1 MQTDAPKSHSHCAF
15 VHTRGVPANPDDLLV
30 LLTVARLGRFTAAA
44 DVLGVNHTTISRRI
58 ALLEKAIGGRVL
70 VQTPGGWELTDLGRD
85 LLGPAEAIERAVAE
99 VGERATG
106 RGQLQGAVRVASPD
120 GYAIHWLVPAVTRLQ
135 RDHPQLDLELITATQ
150 RAREAR
156 SGVDLEVVVGR
167 PAVRR
172 SAAEH
177 LRDYRL
183 QLYAT
188 KTYLDRA
195 GTPTALADLGEHT
208 LVYYIESALQVDD
221 LDEAEAATLAIQL
234 EQYPKAIE
242 LWESVAAASL
252 GSNLTK
258 YSVKEYYLNAGL
270 CYLAI
275 PDTAA
280 AARAMAFYA
289 QQDPGFPTTAEGQ
302 FLHGILQACEHGE
315 LDAFDQRVHEF
326 DRMKPI
332 TGWRATLLQSVRKS
346 IADEPDLS

>member
-99 VGERATG
+99 VGERTTG

-135 RDHPQLDLELITATQ
+135 RDHPRLDLELITATQ

-188 KTYLDRA
+188 RTYLDRA

-221 LDEAEAATLAIQL
+221 LDEASRRLPAPRSSLRSTSVFAH
-234 EQYPKAIE
+234 
-242 LWESVAAASL
+242 VAAVLAD
-252 GSNLTK
+252 GGI
-258 YSVKEYYLNAGL
+258 GL
-270 CYLAI
+270 LPDFLAEDE
-275 PDTAA
+275 P
-280 AARAMAFYA
+280 
-289 QQDPGFPTTAEGQ
+289 
-302 FLHGILQACEHGE
+302 
-315 LDAFDQRVHEF
+315 
-326 DRMKPI
+326 
-332 TGWRATLLQSVRKS
+332 TLLRVLPDYSYATGYWAVVRRES
-346 IADEPDLS
+346 RRNPAVRAVLAALLAPPPPPLVE

>member
-221 LDEAEAATLAIQL
+221 LDEASRRLPAPRSSLRSTSVFAH
-234 EQYPKAIE
+234 
-242 LWESVAAASL
+242 VAAVLADGGIGLLPDFLAEEEPSL
-252 GSNLTK
+252 LRVLPD
-258 YSVKEYYLNAGL
+258 YSYETGYWAVVRRESRRNPAVRAV
-270 CYLAI
+270 LA
-275 PDTAA
+275 A
-280 AARAMAFYA
+280 
-289 QQDPGFPTTAEGQ
+289 
-302 FLHGILQACEHGE
+302 
-315 LDAFDQRVHEF
+315 
-326 DRMKPI
+326 
-332 TGWRATLLQSVRKS
+332 LL
-346 IADEPDLS
+346 E

>member
-1 MQTDAPKSHSHCAF
+1 MQTDAPISHSRCAF

-99 VGERATG
+99 VGERTTG

-135 RDHPQLDLELITATQ
+135 RDHPRLDLELITATQ

-188 KTYLDRA
+188 RTYLDRA

-221 LDEAEAATLAIQL
+221 LDEASRRLPAPRSSLRSTSVFAH
-234 EQYPKAIE
+234 
-242 LWESVAAASL
+242 VAAVLAD
-252 GSNLTK
+252 GGI
-258 YSVKEYYLNAGL
+258 GL
-270 CYLAI
+270 LPDFLAEDE
-275 PDTAA
+275 P
-280 AARAMAFYA
+280 
-289 QQDPGFPTTAEGQ
+289 
-302 FLHGILQACEHGE
+302 
-315 LDAFDQRVHEF
+315 
-326 DRMKPI
+326 
-332 TGWRATLLQSVRKS
+332 TLLRVLPDYSYATGYWAVVRRES
-346 IADEPDLS
+346 RRNPAVRAVLAALLSPPPPPLVE

>member
-1 MQTDAPKSHSHCAF
+1 M
-15 VHTRGVPANPDDLLV
+15 PANPDDLLV

-99 VGERATG
+99 VGERTTG

-135 RDHPQLDLELITATQ
+135 RDHPRLDLELITATQ

-188 KTYLDRA
+188 RTYLDRA

-221 LDEAEAATLAIQL
+221 LDEASRRLPAPRSSLRSTSVFAH
-234 EQYPKAIE
+234 
-242 LWESVAAASL
+242 VAAVLAD
-252 GSNLTK
+252 GGI
-258 YSVKEYYLNAGL
+258 GL
-270 CYLAI
+270 LPDFLAEDE
-275 PDTAA
+275 P
-280 AARAMAFYA
+280 
-289 QQDPGFPTTAEGQ
+289 
-302 FLHGILQACEHGE
+302 
-315 LDAFDQRVHEF
+315 
-326 DRMKPI
+326 
-332 TGWRATLLQSVRKS
+332 TLLRVLPDYSYATGYWAVVRRES
-346 IADEPDLS
+346 RRNPAVRAVLAALLAPTLVE

>member
-1 MQTDAPKSHSHCAF
+1 MQTDPPKSHSRCAF

-58 ALLEKAIGGRVL
+58 ALLEKEIGGRVL

-99 VGERATG
+99 VGERTTG

-135 RDHPQLDLELITATQ
+135 RGHPRLDLELITATQ

-188 KTYLDRA
+188 RTYLDRA

-221 LDEAEAATLAIQL
+221 LDEASRRLPAPRSSLRSTSVFAH
-234 EQYPKAIE
+234 
-242 LWESVAAASL
+242 VAAVLAD
-252 GSNLTK
+252 GGI
-258 YSVKEYYLNAGL
+258 GL
-270 CYLAI
+270 LPDFLAEDE
-275 PDTAA
+275 P
-280 AARAMAFYA
+280 
-289 QQDPGFPTTAEGQ
+289 
-302 FLHGILQACEHGE
+302 
-315 LDAFDQRVHEF
+315 
-326 DRMKPI
+326 
-332 TGWRATLLQSVRKS
+332 TLLRVLPDYSYATGYWAVVRRES
-346 IADEPDLS
+346 RRNPAVRAVLAALLAPPPPPPVE

>member
-1 MQTDAPKSHSHCAF
+1 MQTDAPKSHSYCAF
-15 VHTRGVPANPDDLLV
+15 VHTRGVPVNPDDLLV

-99 VGERATG
+99 VGERTTG

-135 RDHPQLDLELITATQ
+135 RDHPRLDLELITATQ

-188 KTYLDRA
+188 RAYLDRA
-195 GTPTALADLGEHT
+195 GTPATLADLGEHT

-221 LDEAEAATLAIQL
+221 LDEASRRLPAPRSSLRSTSVFAH
-234 EQYPKAIE
+234 
-242 LWESVAAASL
+242 VAAVLAD
-252 GSNLTK
+252 GGI
-258 YSVKEYYLNAGL
+258 GL
-270 CYLAI
+270 LPDFLAEDE
-275 PDTAA
+275 P
-280 AARAMAFYA
+280 
-289 QQDPGFPTTAEGQ
+289 
-302 FLHGILQACEHGE
+302 
-315 LDAFDQRVHEF
+315 
-326 DRMKPI
+326 
-332 TGWRATLLQSVRKS
+332 TLLRVLPDYSYATGYWAVVRRES
-346 IADEPDLS
+346 RRNPAVRAVLAALLAPTLVE